1 MPEVEELTAQ
11 TIETTGVTALPADAD
26 AITTLLQKI
35 QADTAAQRLYAKK
48 RLGLARVCAAALA
61 VLLAAVLLTA
71 ALLVPRVNTIL
82 LQADA
87 VLANLST
94 VSDTLAGVD
103 YDALVNNVNSLVQ
116 QSETGITKALA
127 DMESALSVLESVDI
141 AKLNESIADLNRV
154 ISPIA
159 KMFGGS

>member
-1 MPEVEELTAQ
+1 MPEVEELTTQ
-11 TIETTGVTALPADAD
+11 TIETTEVTALPADAD
-26 AITTLLQKI
+26 SITTLLQKI

-127 DMESALSVLESVDI
+127 DMEGALSVLESVDI